1 MEKSEF
7 FGIEKDKY
15 VPILKDEGIAFLFD
29 LVKKEKPK
37 KILEIGTYI
46 GYSTSV
52 MLSAC
57 EGSVVTVEKLSEN
70 AFLAK
75 QNLKEFGKRA
85 KVLNEDAY
93 SAILKL
99 EEKGEKFDF
108 IFLDGPKGQYFKYL
122 PHLKNLLNSGGILMA
137 DNIYFHGLVKKE
149 GPIIHKHRTIV
160 VNLRKFI
167 SSILNDKDFTT
178 TLYNLGDGI
187 SVSKRIK

>member
-37 KILEIGTYI
+37 KILEIGAYI
-46 GYSTSV
+46 GYSASV

-57 EGSVVTVEKLSEN
+57 EGSVITVEKLPEN
-70 AFLAK
+70 AVLAK
-75 QNLKEFGKRA
+75 QNLKEFGNRA
-85 KVLNEDAY
+85 QVLNEDAY

-122 PHLKNLLNSGGILMA
+122 PHLKKLLNIGGILMA
-137 DNIYFHGLVKKE
+137 DNIYFHCLVKKK

-187 SVSKRIK
+187 SVSKLK

>member
-15 VPILKDEGIAFLFD
+15 VPILKDEGISFLFD

-46 GYSTSV
+46 GYSASV

-57 EGSVVTVEKLSEN
+57 EGSVITVEKLPEN
-70 AFLAK
+70 ATLAK
-75 QNLKEFGKRA
+75 QNLKEFGTR
-85 KVLNEDAY
+85 VEVWNEDAY

-99 EEKGEKFDF
+99 EELSEKFDF

-137 DNIYFHGLVKKE
+137 DNIYFHGLVKKD

-167 SSILNDKDFTT
+167 SAISTDEDFIT
-178 TLYNLGDGI
+178 TLHDLGDGI
-187 SVSKRIK
+187 SVSKLK

>member
-37 KILEIGTYI
+37 KILEIGAYI
-46 GYSTSV
+46 GYSASV
-52 MLSAC
+52 ILSAC
-57 EGSVVTVEKLSEN
+57 EGSVVTVEKLPEN
-70 AFLAK
+70 AVLAK
-75 QNLKEFGKRA
+75 QNLKEFGNRA
-85 KVLNEDAY
+85 QVLNEDAY

-149 GPIIHKHRTIV
+149 GSIIHKHRTIV

-187 SVSKRIK
+187 SVSKLK

>member
-1 MEKSEF
+1 MKKSEF

-15 VPILKDEGIAFLFD
+15 VPILKDEGISFLFD
-29 LVKKEKPK
+29 LVKKENPK

-46 GYSTSV
+46 GYSASV

-57 EGSVVTVEKLSEN
+57 EGSVITVEKLPEN
-70 AFLAK
+70 ATLAK
-75 QNLKEFGKRA
+75 QNLKEFGTR
-85 KVLNEDAY
+85 VEVWNEDAY

-99 EEKGEKFDF
+99 EEKSEKFDF

-122 PHLKNLLNSGGILMA
+122 PHLKNLLNVGGILMA
-137 DNIYFHGLVKKE
+137 DNIYFHGLVKKD

-167 SSILNDKDFTT
+167 SAISTDEDFITILHD
-178 TLYNLGDGI
+178 LGDGI
-187 SVSKRIK
+187 SVSKKIK

>member
-15 VPILKDEGIAFLFD
+15 VPILKDEGISFLFD

-37 KILEIGTYI
+37 KILEIGAYI
-46 GYSTSV
+46 GYSASV

-57 EGSVVTVEKLSEN
+57 EGSVVTVEKLPEN
-70 AFLAK
+70 AVLAK
-75 QNLKEFGKRA
+75 QNLKEFGNRA
-85 KVLNEDAY
+85 QVLNEDAY

-122 PHLKNLLNSGGILMA
+122 PHLKKLLNIGGILMA
-137 DNIYFHGLVKKE
+137 DNIYFHGLVKKK

-187 SVSKRIK
+187 SVSKKIK